1 MMDIFFCGRFS
12 DLLIRPH
19 NNKSKSTCPIVW
31 LLMRLYPQAT
41 HYPPLTT
48 LEPYDSDTRI
58 DLDGL
63 LSLVDIWLLLVS
75 CITEHIFVLIGS
87 ALPLPYSRSRSL
99 YRCNKSMT
107 STEHQYVAIS
117 SPVLVS
123 SCTTSS
129 SSTATPTH
137 HQYQYPYSSERYLPA
152 SPTDS
157 RRVRWIQGTKYS
169 IIVTFLINR
178 HQGEFRLVWRHQ
190 SGFDGWY

>member
-1 MMDIFFCGRFS
+1 MI
-12 DLLIRPH
+12 
-19 NNKSKSTCPIVW
+19 
-31 LLMRLYPQAT
+31 
-41 HYPPLTT
+41 LT
-48 LEPYDSDTRI
+48 LWSI
-58 DLDGL
+58 SMACCL
-63 LSLVDIWLLLVS
+63 DIWLLLV
-75 CITEHIFVLIGS
+75 CITERIFVLIGS

-169 IIVTFLINR
+169 IIVKFLSNR
-178 HQGEFRLVWRHQ
+178 HQGEFRLVWRA
-190 SGFDGWY
+190 SELIWWMVLMFLVVAMWSSSEAASYRTP